1 LTKDIFKVIL
11 NEVTKGRKVMLNFS
25 KIAFALFIC
34 ILILTVSVLPVFA
47 EDFDASEGAGAISEP
62 PRKDIAWAYV
72 VVGVLVVGAGV
83 ASAVYIT
90 KRVK

>member
-47 EDFDASEGAGAISEP
+47 EVSDVSGVQNESSDP

-72 VVGVLVVGAGV
+72 VVGVLVVGAVV